1 MTEILIT
8 GATGQLGSELRNL
21 LDERN
26 VAYDAF
32 DSHGL
37 DITDEETVMKK
48 VEELQPKVIYH
59 CAAYTAVDNAED
71 QYKAANWQVNETG
84 TQNIAQAAKKVGALL
99 VYVSTDYVFDGTN
112 PGEYKEDDPTNPKNE
127 YGKAK
132 LAGEEI
138 VKQTLDNYYIVRT
151 SWVFGK
157 YGRNFVYTMLRLA
170 KDHDRLTVVN
180 DQFGRPTWTRT
191 LAEFVTYLVDNKS
204 PYETY
209 QLSNDDSCSWYEFA
223 KEILADKDVE
233 VAPVTSK
240 EYPQKAYRPR
250 HSIMSLEKAKETG
263 YEIPTWQEA
272 LKEFM
277 SDIEDGQEN

>member
-138 VKQTLDNYYIVRT
+138 VKQTLDNYYIVRS
-151 SWVFGK
+151 SWGFGK

-191 LAEFVTYLVDNKS
+191 LAEFVTYLVENKS

-250 HSIMSLEKAKETG
+250 HSIMSLEKAKATG

>member
-37 DITDEETVMKK
+37 DITDEETVMSK
-48 VEELQPKVIYH
+48 VEELEPKVIYH

-71 QYKAANWQVNETG
+71 QFKAANWQVNETG
-84 TQNIAQAAKKVGALL
+84 TQNVAQAAKKVGATL

-250 HSIMSLEKAKETG
+250 HSIMSLEKAKATG